1 MRSAAGE
8 DGQVM
13 PRIVR
18 FHETGGP
25 EVLGLDEVEVPQ
37 PGADEVVIEA
47 RALGLNRA
55 EEMFRKGQYVQEP
68 VLPAKIGYEVA
79 GTVRDVGENVT
90 HLRNGDAVSVVPA
103 FGMTDYGMHG
113 EVVLAPAHAVV
124 KHPEHLSWDEAAA
137 AWMMFITA
145 YGGLIDL
152 AGVGE
157 GDTVLIPAASTS
169 VGLAAI
175 QICTMVGATPVAL
188 SRTSSKR
195 QALLDHGAAAVIAT
209 QEQDVSAEVHRLTG
223 GTGARVAF
231 DPVGGPAFAEL
242 TASLAEQ
249 GIILVYGALESENT
263 PLPVMDVLGK
273 HLTIRGYELFELTT
287 DPVRR
292 AQATEFVLDGLKKG
306 DLKPVISATFALDDI
321 VAAHEYMASNQQLG
335 KIIVQVGA

>member
-1 MRSAAGE
+1 
-8 DGQVM
+8 M
-13 PRIVR
+13 PCIVR
-18 FHETGGP
+18 FHEIGGP
-25 EVLGLDEVEVPQ
+25 EVLSLDEVAVPQ
-37 PGADEVVIEA
+37 PGPDEVVIEA

-55 EEMFRKGQYVQEP
+55 EEMFRSGQYVQEP

-79 GTVRDVGENVT
+79 GIVQAVGANVT
-90 HLRNGDAVSVVPA
+90 HVRVGDAVSVIPA
-103 FGMTDYGMHG
+103 FGMNDYGMHG

-124 KHPEHLSWDEAAA
+124 AHPQHLSWDEAAA

-157 GDTVLIPAASTS
+157 GDTVLIPAASSS

-195 QALLDHGAAAVIAT
+195 QALLEHGAAAVIAT
-209 QEQDVSAEVHRLTG
+209 QEQDVLAEVRRLTG

-231 DPVGGPAFAEL
+231 DPVGGPGFAEL
-242 TASLAEQ
+242 TAALAKD
-249 GIILVYGALESENT
+249 GIILVYGALSSEAT

-287 DPVRR
+287 DPERR
-292 AQATEFVLDGLKKG
+292 ARATEFVYNGLDSGA
-306 DLKPVISATFALDDI
+306 LKPVVSTTFTLDEI
-321 VAAHEYMASNQQLG
+321 VASHEYLASNQQFG
-335 KIIVQVGA
+335 KIIVRVTP

>member
-1 MRSAAGE
+1 
-8 DGQVM
+8 M

-25 EVLGLDEVEVPQ
+25 EALRLDDVETPK
-37 PGADEVVIEA
+37 PGPEEVVIEA

-55 EEMFRKGQYVQEP
+55 EEMFRQGQYVQEP

-79 GTVRDVGENVT
+79 GTVQAVGENVT
-90 HLRNGDAVSVVPA
+90 HVRTGDAVSVIPA
-103 FGMTDYGMHG
+103 FGMNDYGMHG

-157 GDTVLIPAASTS
+157 GDTVLIPAASSS

-209 QEQDVSAEVHRLTG
+209 QEHDVSAEVHRLTG

-231 DPVGGPAFAEL
+231 DPVGGPGFAEL
-242 TASLAEQ
+242 TAALSKE
-249 GIILVYGALESENT
+249 GIILVYGALASEIT

-273 HLTIRGYELFELTT
+273 HLTIRGYELFEITT
-287 DPVRR
+287 DPARR
-292 AQATEFVLDGLKKG
+292 AQASEFVLNGLDTG
-306 DLKPVISATFALDDI
+306 ALKPLVSTTFALDDI
-321 VAAHEYMASNQQLG
+321 VAAHQYMASNQQFG
-335 KIIVQVGA
+335 KIIVRVGP

>member
-1 MRSAAGE
+1 MS
-8 DGQVM
+8 
-13 PRIVR
+13 RIVR

-25 EVLGLDEVEVPQ
+25 EVLRLDEVEVPR
-37 PGADEVVIEA
+37 PGADEVLIEA
-47 RALGLNRA
+47 HALGLNRA
-55 EEMFRKGQYVQEP
+55 EEMFREGQYVQEP
-68 VLPAKIGYEVA
+68 ALPAKIGYEVA
-79 GTVRDVGENVT
+79 GTVREAGENVT
-90 HLRNGDAVSVVPA
+90 HVRNGDAVSVIPA
-103 FGMTDYGMHG
+103 FTMTDYGMHG
-113 EVVLAPAHAVV
+113 EVVLAPSHAVV

-137 AWMMFITA
+137 AWMMFVTA

-157 GDTVLIPAASTS
+157 GDTVLIPAASSS

-223 GTGARVAF
+223 GAGARVAF

-242 TASLAEQ
+242 TASLAEE

-292 AQATEFVLDGLKKG
+292 TQAAEFVFNGLKKG
-306 DLKPVISATFALDDI
+306 DLKPVISAAFALDDI

-335 KIIVQVGA
+335 KIIVRV

>member
-1 MRSAAGE
+1 
-8 DGQVM
+8 M

-25 EVLGLDEVEVPQ
+25 EVLRLDEVAVPQ
-37 PGADEVVIEA
+37 PGPDEVVIEA

-55 EEMFRKGQYVQEP
+55 EEMFRNGQYVQEP

-79 GTVRDVGENVT
+79 GTVQAVGANVT
-90 HLRNGDAVSVVPA
+90 HVQAGDAVSVIPA
-103 FGMTDYGMHG
+103 FGMNDYGVHG

-124 KHPEHLSWDEAAA
+124 THPQHLSWDEAAA

-152 AGVGE
+152 AGVGQ
-157 GDTVLIPAASTS
+157 GDTVLIPAASSS

-195 QALLDHGAAAVIAT
+195 QALLEHGAAAVIAT
-209 QEQDVSAEVHRLTG
+209 QEQDVPAEVHRLTG

-231 DPVGGPAFAEL
+231 DPVGGPGFAEL
-242 TASLAEQ
+242 TAALAKD
-249 GIILVYGALESENT
+249 GIILVYGALASETT
-263 PLPVMDVLGK
+263 PLPVLDVLGK

-287 DPVRR
+287 DPDRR
-292 AQATEFVLDGLKKG
+292 ARATEFVHNGLDSGA
-306 DLKPVISATFALDDI
+306 LKPIVSTTFTLDNI
-321 VAAHEYMASNQQLG
+321 AAAHEYMASNQQLG
-335 KIIVQVGA
+335 KIIVRVTP